1 MACRPLDTS
10 AGGPSKA
17 VAQSAKLTAQHE
29 SASGARPAERPGP
42 RSLVT
47 GESAD
52 EVARRWNMRAGR
64 SYDPVPVDGDA
75 LERITRVLRLAG
87 ALLESAS

>member
-1 MACRPLDTS
+1 MSR
-10 AGGPSKA
+10 
-17 VAQSAKLTAQHE
+17 
-29 SASGARPAERPGP
+29 RAERALLSAQGRDRWSP
-42 RSLVT
+42 